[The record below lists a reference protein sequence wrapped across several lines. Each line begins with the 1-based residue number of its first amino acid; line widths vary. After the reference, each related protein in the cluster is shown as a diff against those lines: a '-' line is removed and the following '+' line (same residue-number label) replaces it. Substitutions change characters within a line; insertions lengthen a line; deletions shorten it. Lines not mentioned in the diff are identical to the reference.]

1 MRLKKF
7 VNFLNESWERESSFI
22 FRGGIKFDITHGE
35 LDDILSE
42 ITDEFP
48 ELSYSVENSLQS
60 SLIKEDNKS
69 FVVILSCEGDM
80 WDLPVLHYL
89 EPKIFGIIS
98 DIDSQLRAYDLYV
111 SDSDFGESDAY
122 YELVI
127 SKVGHTPDRFSS
139 FKRGQTLENSTAT
152 ATTGGMG
159 AVSVASVS
167 STSVDASQP
176 GSGDPTF
183 TLKSNTKRKR
193 GNPSQVSDLRDLAPA
208 KITRVS
214 EINMKHLKGFK
225 VFENNSQIHYGE
237 VSSIIADFTNEF
249 TDLGYDVSGIAI
261 SSYQVTEDKFIPCV
275 IFDLSTPLE
284 TQEML
289 SDCYDALDDLR
300 GTLETRCGLD
310 LSLEM
315 YEDLPMMDLDDAYEI
330 YASTE
335 WSYIKVIIHEPID
348 RKEITGFD

>member
-1 MRLKKF
+1 MKLKRF
-7 VNFLNESWERESSFI
+7 SQFLNENWHRDSSFI

-89 EPKIFGIIS
+89 ETKIFGIIS

-111 SDSDFGESDAY
+111 SASDFGESDAY

-127 SKVGHTPDRFSS
+127 SKVGHTPEYRERSYYGLAIS
-139 FKRGQTLENSTAT
+139 KVGHTREYRERYGQTLENSTAT
-152 ATTGGMG
+152 AATAGMG

-208 KITRVS
+208 KITRIS
-214 EINMKHLKGFK
+214 EILK
-225 VFENNSQIHYGE
+225 QDI
-237 VSSIIADFTNEF
+237 
-249 TDLGYDVSGIAI
+249 
-261 SSYQVTEDKFIPCV
+261 
-275 IFDLSTPLE
+275 
-284 TQEML
+284 
-289 SDCYDALDDLR
+289 
-300 GTLETRCGLD
+300 
-310 LSLEM
+310 
-315 YEDLPMMDLDDAYEI
+315 
-330 YASTE
+330 
-335 WSYIKVIIHEPID
+335 
-348 RKEITGFD
+348 

>member
-1 MRLKKF
+1 MRLKRF
-7 VNFLNESWERESSFI
+7 SQFLNESWERESSFI

-42 ITDEFP
+42 ITYEFP
-48 ELSYSVENSLQS
+48 ELRYSVENSVQS

-89 EPKIFGIIS
+89 ETKIFGIIS

-127 SKVGHTPDRFSS
+127 SKVGHTPEYRE
-139 FKRGQTLENSTAT
+139 RYGQTLENSTAT
-152 ATTGGMG
+152 ATTAGMG

-167 STSVDASQP
+167 STSLDASQP

>member
-1 MRLKKF
+1 MRLKRF
-7 VNFLNESWERESSFI
+7 SQFLNESWERDSSII
-22 FRGGIKFDITHGE
+22 FRGGNKFDITHGE

-60 SLIKEDNKS
+60 SLINEDNKS

-89 EPKIFGIIS
+89 ETKIFGIIS

-111 SDSDFGESDAY
+111 SGSDFGESDAY

-127 SKVGHTPDRFSS
+127 SKVGHTPEYRE
-139 FKRGQTLENSTAT
+139 RYGQTLENSTAT

-167 STSVDASQP
+167 STSVAASQS
-176 GSGDPTF
+176 GSGDPVS
-183 TLKSNTKRKR
+183 TLKVNTKRKK

-237 VSSIIADFTNEF
+237 VSSIIADFKTEF

-289 SDCYDALDDLR
+289 MDCYDVLDDLR
-300 GTLETRCGLD
+300 RNLETRCGLD

-315 YEDLPMMDLDDAYEI
+315 YEDLPIMDLDDAYEV
-330 YASTE
+330 YASNE

>member
-1 MRLKKF
+1 MRLKRF
-7 VNFLNESWERESSFI
+7 SQFLNESWERDSSII

-42 ITDEFP
+42 ITYEFP
-48 ELSYSVENSLQS
+48 ELRYSVENSLQS

-89 EPKIFGIIS
+89 ETKIFGIIN

-111 SDSDFGESDAY
+111 SASDFGESDVY

-127 SKVGHTPDRFSS
+127 SKVGHKPEYQERYL
-139 FKRGQTLENSTAT
+139 QTLENSTAT

-167 STSVDASQP
+167 STSVAASQS
-176 GSGDPTF
+176 GSGDRTF
-183 TLKSNTKRKR
+183 TLKSNGKRKR

-214 EINMKHLKGFK
+214 DIL
-225 VFENNSQIHYGE
+225 NN
-237 VSSIIADFTNEF
+237 
-249 TDLGYDVSGIAI
+249 
-261 SSYQVTEDKFIPCV
+261 K
-275 IFDLSTPLE
+275 
-284 TQEML
+284 
-289 SDCYDALDDLR
+289 
-300 GTLETRCGLD
+300 
-310 LSLEM
+310 
-315 YEDLPMMDLDDAYEI
+315 
-330 YASTE
+330 
-335 WSYIKVIIHEPID
+335 
-348 RKEITGFD
+348 

>member
-1 MRLKKF
+1 MKLKKF
-7 VNFLNESWERESSFI
+7 VDFLNESWERESSFI
-22 FRGGIKFDITHGE
+22 SRGGIKFDITHGE

-42 ITDEFP
+42 IIDEFP

-69 FVVILSCEGDM
+69 FVVILSCKGDM

-89 EPKIFGIIS
+89 EPKIFNIIQ

-127 SKVGHTPDRFSS
+127 SKVNHKPEKI
-139 FKRGQTLENSTAT
+139 KRWTYENSTAT
-152 ATTGGMG
+152 ATTAGMG
-159 AVSVASVS
+159 AVSSPSVS
-167 STSVDASQP
+167 STSVAASQS
-176 GSGDPTF
+176 GSGDPVS
-183 TLKSNTKRKR
+183 TLKVNTKRKK

-208 KITRVS
+208 KITRIS

-225 VFENNSQIHYGE
+225 VFENNSKIHYGE
-237 VSSIIADFTNEF
+237 VSSIIADFATEF

-261 SSYQVTEDKFIPCV
+261 SSYQVTEDKFIPCL
-275 IFDLSTPLE
+275 IFDLSTPLD

-289 SDCYDALDDLR
+289 SECYDALDDLR

-315 YEDLPMMDLDDAYEI
+315 YEDLPMMDLDDAYEV
-330 YASTE
+330 YASSE

>member
-1 MRLKKF
+1 M
-7 VNFLNESWERESSFI
+7 NESWKPESSFI
-22 FRGGIKFDITHGE
+22 FRGGIKFDITYGE

-89 EPKIFGIIS
+89 ETKIFGIIS

-111 SDSDFGESDAY
+111 SASDFGESDAY

-127 SKVGHTPDRFSS
+127 SKVGHTPEYRE
-139 FKRGQTLENSTAT
+139 RYRTTLENSTAT

-167 STSVDASQP
+167 STSVAASQS
-176 GSGDPTF
+176 GSGDPVF
-183 TLKSNTKRKR
+183 TLKSNSKRKR

-214 EINMKHLKGFK
+214 DIL
-225 VFENNSQIHYGE
+225 NN
-237 VSSIIADFTNEF
+237 
-249 TDLGYDVSGIAI
+249 
-261 SSYQVTEDKFIPCV
+261 K
-275 IFDLSTPLE
+275 
-284 TQEML
+284 
-289 SDCYDALDDLR
+289 
-300 GTLETRCGLD
+300 
-310 LSLEM
+310 
-315 YEDLPMMDLDDAYEI
+315 
-330 YASTE
+330 
-335 WSYIKVIIHEPID
+335 
-348 RKEITGFD
+348 

>member
-1 MRLKKF
+1 MRLKRF
-7 VNFLNESWERESSFI
+7 SQFLNESWKPESSFI
-22 FRGGIKFDITHGE
+22 FRGGIKFDITYGE

-89 EPKIFGIIS
+89 ETKIFGIIS

-111 SDSDFGESDAY
+111 SASDFGESDAY

-127 SKVGHTPDRFSS
+127 SKVGHTPEYRE
-139 FKRGQTLENSTAT
+139 RYRTTLENSTAT

-167 STSVDASQP
+167 STSVAASQS
-176 GSGDPTF
+176 GSGDPVF
-183 TLKSNTKRKR
+183 TLKSNSKRKR

-214 EINMKHLKGFK
+214 DIL
-225 VFENNSQIHYGE
+225 NN
-237 VSSIIADFTNEF
+237 
-249 TDLGYDVSGIAI
+249 
-261 SSYQVTEDKFIPCV
+261 K
-275 IFDLSTPLE
+275 
-284 TQEML
+284 
-289 SDCYDALDDLR
+289 
-300 GTLETRCGLD
+300 
-310 LSLEM
+310 
-315 YEDLPMMDLDDAYEI
+315 
-330 YASTE
+330 
-335 WSYIKVIIHEPID
+335 
-348 RKEITGFD
+348 